1 VLGVGRLDALH
12 QDLDALAAL
21 ERTLQPAVVGGGE
34 EGPDHGLEERHGL
47 APDVV
52 QGLDGLQHQQRRR
65 HQAPSHHEGR
75 DAVEER
81 DLVVGQ
87 RLVIRLQRER
97 VAQPLAELTPA
108 DFPLG
113 PRLEADLAGWRRE
126 LSEGCG
132 FVLLSGLPVERWGDS
147 VIHARTA
154 YVDER
159 GAGGRRHLLR
169 LWLSL

>member
-1 VLGVGRLDALH
+1 MAAPYRSYAEQAAHYFGRPHEGSPPGPVGGPAAWRGA
-12 QDLDALAAL
+12 DLDASWRVTLDAEQLAGFEQALAAA
-21 ERTLQPAVVGGGE
+21 EQSGK
-34 EGPDHGLEERHGL
+34 
-47 APDVV
+47 
-52 QGLDGLQHQQRRR
+52 
-65 HQAPSHHEGR
+65 
-75 DAVEER
+75 
-81 DLVVGQ
+81 
-87 RLVIRLQRER
+87 
-97 VAQPLAELTPA
+97 PLAELTPA

-126 LSEGCG
+126 LSEGRG

-154 YVDER
+154 YEDEP